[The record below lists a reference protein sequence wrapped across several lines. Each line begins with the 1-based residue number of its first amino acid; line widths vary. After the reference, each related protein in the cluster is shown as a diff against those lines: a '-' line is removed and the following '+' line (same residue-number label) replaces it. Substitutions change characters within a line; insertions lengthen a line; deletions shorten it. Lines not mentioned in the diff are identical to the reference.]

1 MAGRRR
7 KCILHHLL
15 KGGAASIPLQLKAQR
30 SDAKSGGISKRRRN
44 EATWKHHNER
54 DRPGRQ
60 GSLRLPASK
69 GHRQAAVTASHV
81 VARRYWWRG
90 LKEQKLVHLLKGGAA
105 SKPLQLKAQRSD
117 AKSGG
122 ISKRRRNEATWKH
135 HNERD
140 RPGRQG
146 SLRLPAS
153 KGHRQ
158 AAVTASHVVARRY
171 WWRGLWWCWRGV
183 TGKS

>member
-1 MAGRRR
+1 M
-7 KCILHHLL
+7 LHHLL

-30 SDAKSGGISKRRRN
+30 G
-44 EATWKHHNER
+44 
-54 DRPGRQ
+54 
-60 GSLRLPASK
+60 
-69 GHRQAAVTASHV
+69 
-81 VARRYWWRG
+81 
-90 LKEQKLVHLLKGGAA
+90 
-105 SKPLQLKAQRSD
+105 D

-183 TGKS
+183 IGKLKEQKLVHLNAGGRNEGKEALRSGLQQRWKEAGKTPPGRKSPKSSLLQVAKLRRAPVEG